1 MKILIDRQMKE
12 VEMFTVENE
21 LINPQL
27 LIEKVS
33 LSIANWVSKN
43 ISHNQSLLFI
53 IGRDEKGAIG
63 LAVAGMMHKAG
74 YDCTVYPIFD
84 AKVMSYNCS
93 LNYHRLPSDIKYL
106 KDIDEITIRNYVII
120 DAICKAFVDGGAK
133 DPELSLIE
141 TVNTLSNK
149 VISLDLPSG
158 MRSEFGNNTL
168 TSIIHADITVCFLFP
183 RLALLLPEAGDC
195 GGQIVLLNGKSDH
208 QVLDKVQSPY
218 FYLTDD
224 FIKKIRKPRQKFA
237 HKNTYG
243 HALLICGSQSKM
255 GAAILAVGGA
265 LRSGC
270 GLVTLHLP
278 HTERLAAQLTF
289 PSAMLSLDNGTS
301 FSELPDNLSNYS
313 VVGIGCGI
321 GQSEETVE
329 ALELL
334 LSIVRQPMLIDADAL
349 NILSEHR
356 SLFKYI
362 PKGSVLT
369 PHLGELK
376 RLVGEWR
383 DEQHKLE
390 LASELAK
397 QLQSVVIV
405 KGAHTMICTP
415 EGQFYFNSTGNSG
428 MAKGGSGDVLAG
440 YITGLM
446 ARGYSSVYAAI
457 LGVYNHGLAGDLA
470 ATQLGEEAMNS
481 RNLIDFL
488 G

>member
-1 MKILIDRQMKE
+1 
-12 VEMFTVENE
+12 
-21 LINPQL
+21 
-27 LIEKVS
+27 
-33 LSIANWVSKN
+33 
-43 ISHNQSLLFI
+43 
-53 IGRDEKGAIG
+53 
-63 LAVAGMMHKAG
+63 
-74 YDCTVYPIFD
+74 
-84 AKVMSYNCS
+84 
-93 LNYHRLPSDIKYL
+93 
-106 KDIDEITIRNYVII
+106 
-120 DAICKAFVDGGAK
+120 
-133 DPELSLIE
+133 
-141 TVNTLSNK
+141 
-149 VISLDLPSG
+149 
-158 MRSEFGNNTL
+158 
-168 TSIIHADITVCFLFP
+168 
-183 RLALLLPEAGDC
+183 
-195 GGQIVLLNGKSDH
+195 
-208 QVLDKVQSPY
+208 
-218 FYLTDD
+218 
-224 FIKKIRKPRQKFA
+224 
-237 HKNTYG
+237 
-243 HALLICGSQSKM
+243 
-255 GAAILAVGGA
+255 
-265 LRSGC
+265 
-270 GLVTLHLP
+270 
-278 HTERLAAQLTF
+278 
-289 PSAMLSLDNGTS
+289 
-301 FSELPDNLSNYS
+301 
-313 VVGIGCGI
+313 
-321 GQSEETVE
+321 
-329 ALELL
+329 
-334 LSIVRQPMLIDADAL
+334 MLIDADAL